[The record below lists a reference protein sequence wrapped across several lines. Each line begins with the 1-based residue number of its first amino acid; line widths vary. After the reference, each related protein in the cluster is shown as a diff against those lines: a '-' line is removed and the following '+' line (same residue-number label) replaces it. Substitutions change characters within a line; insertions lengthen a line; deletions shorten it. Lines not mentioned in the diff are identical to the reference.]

1 MSHFLNPD
9 SDKKKKCSDKHFL
22 ALFLRRRAAR
32 VPAAAEPRR
41 GDTIRRPPPARD
53 DCAASPK
60 LFFLFGRAVPMLA
73 HGVSWCCAA
82 PPALA
87 PATRKTREQSV
98 STGMRRC
105 SASSLCKRKI
115 PKRRHSR
122 GNGARGSDARGFLFA
137 YPCFRYA
144 PRGNAADSF
153 SANEKSVPAG
163 TQPRRE
169 RFSLSE
175 KKKIIS
181 FSFR

>member
-87 PATRKTREQSV
+87 PATRKTREQSARERRARISFCV
-98 STGMRRC
+98 SVFSIRAARERGGFVFRERK
-105 SASSLCKRKI
+105 KR
-115 PKRRHSR
+115 SR
-122 GNGARGSDARGFLFA
+122 GNTAPTGTLFA
-137 YPCFRYA
+137 FGEKEDYFFFFPV
-144 PRGNAADSF
+144 DLKSF
-153 SANEKSVPAG
+153 FTDATA
-163 TQPRRE
+163 
-169 RFSLSE
+169 
-175 KKKIIS
+175 
-181 FSFR
+181 

>member
-9 SDKKKKCSDKHFL
+9 SDKKKS
-22 ALFLRRRAAR
+22 ALTSTFSRFFC
-32 VPAAAEPRR
+32 AAAPRAFPQR
-41 GDTIRRPPPARD
+41 QSLGEATQSAAPPARD

-137 YPCFRYA
+137 YPYFRYA